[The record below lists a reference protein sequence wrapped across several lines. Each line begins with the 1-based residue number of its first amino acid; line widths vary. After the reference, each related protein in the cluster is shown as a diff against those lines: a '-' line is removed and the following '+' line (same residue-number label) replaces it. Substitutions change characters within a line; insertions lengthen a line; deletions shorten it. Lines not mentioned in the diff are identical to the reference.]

1 MHQIV
6 STKLGAPKLYAPN
19 GGNSYAMALAIIS
32 QLKPF
37 KANGIKILK
46 NQQLKKK
53 IYIGKKNG
61 TTMARWQ
68 LAI

>member
-1 MHQIV
+1 M
-6 STKLGAPKLYAPN
+6 Y
-19 GGNSYAMALAIIS
+19 YAMALAIIS